1 MKGIRVLV
9 PQACL
14 NRPQSLVSDA
24 PNPRIVPKSEV
35 LEETECLETEQ
46 LRRGREPEPRH
57 EPSIGIKQL
66 IINPIEALLQLQEH
80 LSRGSGL
87 DFDSPFP
94 TSMSTELGRN
104 QSQPCLWMFTD
115 TPCQIDQREPAT
127 ST

>member
-1 MKGIRVLV
+1 MRNQSGISECERD
-9 PQACL
+9 PSACL

-24 PNPRIVPKSEV
+24 PNPRSVPRSEV
-35 LEETECLETEQ
+35 LEETER
-46 LRRGREPEPRH
+46 LRRGRESEPRH

-94 TSMSTELGRN
+94 TTMSTELGRN
-104 QSQPCLWMFTD
+104 QS
-115 TPCQIDQREPAT
+115 
-127 ST
+127 